1 MGQRSKERIML
12 TKRETQPIRDMLQDA
27 EWHFEDDEKRE
38 GSQKLWEA
46 TVAALGLIAEE
57 RGWACETEDDHWG
70 IIDHLQAESP
80 KHEWLDAGYITAL
93 SYQEYVTGIVAED
106 DELGL
111 ALPGG
116 VWFVNELLEILESTA

>member
-1 MGQRSKERIML
+1 ML

-38 GSQKLWEA
+38 GSQKVWEA

-70 IIDHLQAESP
+70 IIDRLTAESANP
-80 KHEWLDAGYITAL
+80 DHESLDAGYITAL
-93 SYQEYVTGIVAED
+93 GHQEYATGGFAEEYEFIVSVPA
-106 DELGL
+106 
-111 ALPGG
+111 G
-116 VWFVNELLEILESTA
+116 VWFVAELLKIAEIPD